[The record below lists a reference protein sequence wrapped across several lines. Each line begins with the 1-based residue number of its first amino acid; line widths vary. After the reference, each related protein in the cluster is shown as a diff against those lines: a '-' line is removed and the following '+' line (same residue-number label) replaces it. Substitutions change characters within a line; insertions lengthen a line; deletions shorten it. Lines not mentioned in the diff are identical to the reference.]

1 MPVRVRKCL
10 CMSTHAHTHSL
21 TLAYTHTHTHTD
33 RSWSVVSSTLKNA
46 AMRKKNLS
54 KDTCYYFRVAPNLD
68 NYCSKRHSRAKL
80 NPPYHFRVAPNLD
93 IY

>member
-54 KDTCYYFRVAPNLD
+54 KDTCYYFRVAPNID
-68 NYCSKRHSRAKL
+68 NYSSKRHWGGTSRS
-80 NPPYHFRVAPNLD
+80 
-93 IY
+93 